1 MKKKPAKKITF
12 ISKITPQGALNAFFI
27 CAILMLFYIIH
38 TQQMQ
43 LEGAFR
49 SLGWQV
55 NYSQRLEIDLR
66 NRGIINQELLDYT
79 EYKPYSLEQM
89 EEFQKW
95 VKENQ
100 TAEKAEK

>member
-43 LEGAFR
+43 LEGAFE

-66 NRGIINQELLDYT
+66 NRGIIDGELSIDKR
-79 EYKPYSLEQM
+79 KPYSLEQM
-89 EEFQKW
+89 KEFQEWDK
-95 VKENQ
+95 KANS
-100 TAEKAEK
+100 AELDEI